1 MMSIEERFQEIEA
14 SLAKVVKVVRE
25 LKFELKRNMGAPLVS
40 PEEYTALMWELDGWP
55 DITKAVHKNY
65 EITSLDQ
72 LPRSELQTVRNK
84 IKDIKKTY
92 ETYVDPQR

>member
-1 MMSIEERFQEIEA
+1 MTIEEIFQEIEA

-25 LKFELKRNMGAPLVS
+25 LKFELKRNTGAPLVS

-55 DITKAVHKNY
+55 DIVKSIHKNY
-65 EITSLDQ
+65 DITSIDQ
-72 LPRSELQTVRNK
+72 LPRCELQTVRAK

-92 ETYVDPQR
+92 ETYVDPKS